1 MDDKSEAQKKR
12 FRKLFD
18 KLDINKDGRIEA
30 SELAVALRASSTA
43 ISEAD
48 VKVFAKGIIA
58 EADQDEDKVLDFG
71 EFTSYM
77 EEHEKG
83 LRLAFSDLDKNKD
96 GKIEPAEV
104 KAALGKLGLNVGM
117 QEAVNLTKRIDK
129 DGSVSLSWTEWRD
142 FFQLYPST
150 HLEDM
155 VRFWRKSLMIDIGDS
170 LTCPPDFTSE
180 EKQTGRA
187 WKHLVAGG
195 LAGAISRTFT
205 APLDRVKIMLQVHGS
220 KANIGVVSGLKQM
233 VKEGGFKSLWR
244 GNGTNV
250 IKIAPESAIKFAAY
264 EQIKRMFKGDS
275 SEISIIERFAAGS
288 SAGAIAQTCIYPL
301 EVIKTRLA
309 VSKTGQYK
317 GILDCG
323 IKVVQQNGPVAL
335 FRGYLPNLI
344 GIIPYAGIDLTIY
357 ETMKQIYIKKNGGD
371 KDPGVLVLMAC
382 GTFSSTCG
390 QLASYPL
397 ALVRTR
403 LQAQASVE
411 SQGGMVTLAASIWK
425 AEGLRGLYR
434 GIAPNFLKVL
444 PAVSI
449 SYVIYERS
457 KTWLG
462 I

>member
-1 MDDKSEAQKKR
+1 MDKAGDAQVTR

-18 KLDINKDGRIEA
+18 KLDINKDGHVDA
-30 SELAVALRASSTA
+30 GELATALRASSA
-43 ISEAD
+43 VISEDAVKQGILAKAD
-48 VKVFAKGIIA
+48 LA
-58 EADQDEDKVLDFG
+58 ADKQLDFA
-71 EFTSYM
+71 EFASYM
-77 EEHEKG
+77 EQHEKG

-96 GKIEPAEV
+96 GLIEPSEV
-104 KAALGKLGLNVGM
+104 KAALGKLGLNVTI
-117 QEAVNLTKRIDK
+117 QEAVNLTKRIDM

-150 HLEDM
+150 HLDDM
-155 VRFWRKSLMIDIGDS
+155 VRFWRKNLMIDIGDN
-170 LTCPPDFTSE
+170 LTCPPEFTSE

-195 LAGAISRTFT
+195 LAGGISRSFT
-205 APLDRVKIMLQVHGS
+205 APLDRIKVMLQVHGT
-220 KANIGVVSGLKQM
+220 KANIGIASGLRKM
-233 VKEGGFKSLWR
+233 VAEGGVKSLWR
-244 GNGTNV
+244 GNGANI
-250 IKIAPESAIKFAAY
+250 IKIAPESAMKFAAY
-264 EQIKRMFKGDS
+264 EHIKRMFTGES
-275 SEISIIERFAAGS
+275 GEISFPARFAAGS
-288 SAGAIAQTCIYPL
+288 SAGAIAQTTIYPL

-309 VSKTGQYK
+309 VSNTGQYR
-317 GILDCG
+317 GIVDCG
-323 IKVVQQNGPVAL
+323 IKVVRQHGLKAL

-344 GIIPYAGIDLTIY
+344 GIIPYAGIDMTIY
-357 ETMKQIYIKKNGGD
+357 ETMKQMYIKKNGGD

-403 LQAQASVE
+403 LQAQARVE
-411 SQGGMVTLAASIWK
+411 DQGGMVSLATSIWK
-425 AEGLRGLYR
+425 TEGLRGLYR
-434 GIAPNFLKVL
+434 GIKLNFIKVL
-444 PAVSI
+444 PAVSM